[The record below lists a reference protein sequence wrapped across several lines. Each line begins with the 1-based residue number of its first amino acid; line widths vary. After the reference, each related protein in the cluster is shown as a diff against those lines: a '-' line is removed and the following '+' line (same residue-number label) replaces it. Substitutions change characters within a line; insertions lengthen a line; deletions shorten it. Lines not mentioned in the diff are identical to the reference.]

1 MINHTPLMGYKSKN
15 CGIEI
20 YMIFATYLQNEV
32 VFETNPMKTHNFF
45 MVVPNINFGS
55 LVS

>member
-1 MINHTPLMGYKSKN
+1 MGYKSKN